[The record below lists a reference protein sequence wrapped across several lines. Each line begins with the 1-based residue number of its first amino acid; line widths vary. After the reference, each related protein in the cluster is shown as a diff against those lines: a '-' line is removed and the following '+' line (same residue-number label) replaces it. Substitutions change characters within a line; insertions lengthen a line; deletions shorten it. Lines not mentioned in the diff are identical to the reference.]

1 MKMNC
6 LIALL
11 MITTLV
17 SASNVHYIHG
27 NYYFGCTT
35 KEKFD
40 ELLGYST
47 DNDMKAFTQAFNEG
61 LVEGTV
67 VAFKNRETVYVE
79 DAPFLSGMV
88 KLRRYGET
96 QTYWT
101 VSGAIGEN

>member
-1 MKMNC
+1 MSY

-11 MITTLV
+11 MITTV
-17 SASNVHYIHG
+17 ASAANVHYINGDH
-27 NYYFGCTT
+27 YFGCAT

-47 DNDMKAFTQAFNEG
+47 DNDMTAFTQAFNDG
-61 LVEGTV
+61 LIDGSV
-67 VAFKNRETVYVE
+67 VIFKNREPVYVE

-88 KLRRYGET
+88 KLRRSGET

-101 VSGAIGEN
+101 VSEAIKGS